1 MATLQEI
8 SDGLAAVVQAV
19 GPSIVR
25 VEGRRW
31 TPGSGLVWSEDG
43 IILTANHVVEQ
54 DDEIKV
60 GLAGGDETLPA
71 VLVGRDPATDLAVL
85 RVQSSRLAAVKIA
98 STAPAVGQLVLAL
111 GRPGRQV
118 QSSLGVVHAV
128 GGEWQT
134 PAGAQ
139 VETYLQ
145 PDLVMYPGFSGGPLV
160 NAAGEVIGLNTSG
173 LLRST
178 AVTLLEGLLKR
189 VTAELLAH
197 GHVRRGYLGIG
208 SQPVRLPEA
217 LVPQVAEYYRT
228 RQGQALTGQAPTG
241 QAPTGQAPTGQTLT
255 GQETGLLI
263 SSVQP
268 GSPAEKA
275 GLMLGDTLLALDNR
289 PLRQM
294 DDLLVYLNGDVVG
307 RSVQVALVR
316 GGAIQTVGLQIGER

>member
-1 MATLQEI
+1 MTTLQEI

-43 IILTANHVVEQ
+43 VILTANHVVER
-54 DDEIKV
+54 DDEIKI
-60 GLAGGDETLPA
+60 GLPGGNDSLAA

-85 RVQSSRLAAVKIA
+85 RVQSGRLPAVKMA

-111 GRPGRQV
+111 GRPGKNV

-139 VETYLQ
+139 VEVYLQ

-160 NAAGEVIGLNTSG
+160 TPAGEVIGLNTSG
-173 LLRST
+173 LLRNT
-178 AVTLLEGLLKR
+178 AVTLLEPLLKR
-189 VTAELLAH
+189 VAGELLAH
-197 GHVRRGYLGIG
+197 GHIRRGYLGIG

-217 LVPQVAEYYRT
+217 LGPLLAAYASLLQ
-228 RQGQALTGQAPTG
+228 
-241 QAPTGQAPTGQTLT
+241 

-268 GSPAEKA
+268 GSPADKA
-275 GLMLGDTLLALDNR
+275 GLMLGDTLVALDNR

-307 RSVQVALVR
+307 RSVEATLVR
-316 GGAIQTVGLQIGER
+316 GGTILKVSLLIGEK

>member
-1 MATLQEI
+1 MATLQEV
-8 SDGLAAVVQAV
+8 SDGLAAVVQTV

-31 TPGSGLVWSEDG
+31 TPGSGLAWAEEGQPWQGV
-43 IILTANHVVEQ
+43 ILTANHVVER

-60 GLAGGDETLPA
+60 SLPGTDEPLPA

-85 RVQSSRLAAVKIA
+85 RVERGQASGLPPVKLAGA
-98 STAPAVGQLVLAL
+98 APAVGQLVLAL
-111 GRPGRQV
+111 GRPGKNI

-139 VETYLQ
+139 VEAYLQ
-145 PDLVMYPGFSGGPLV
+145 PDLVMYPGFSGGPLAS
-160 NAAGEVIGLNTSG
+160 AAGEVIGLNTSG
-173 LLRST
+173 LLRNT
-178 AVTLLEGLLKR
+178 AVTLLAPVLTR
-189 VTAELLAH
+189 VANELLAH
-197 GHVRRGYLGIG
+197 GHIRRGYLGIG
-208 SQPVRLPEA
+208 SQPVRLPEG
-217 LVPQVAEYYRT
+217 LLPQLAAYAGML
-228 RQGQALTGQAPTG
+228 Q
-241 QAPTGQAPTGQTLT
+241 

-268 GSPAEKA
+268 GSPSEKA
-275 GLMLGDTLLALDNR
+275 GLMLGDTLVGLDNH

-307 RSVQVALVR
+307 RSVQAVIVR
-316 GGAIQTVGLQIGER
+316 GGAIQTVNLSIGER